1 MFSNFLNGEEING
14 LFFADCPF
22 CGGQMVCNEREFV
35 CYDCGE
41 HGDIADFL
49 AKKNRVSKTTARWQL
64 NHESN
69 EDLFYVLEKACEYYS
84 SRLNFENAYLVK
96 RGITEETAKVY
107 HLGWA
112 DGNLIKFLENE
123 GIELLTAQ
131 RAGLIKLK
139 GNTYRDVFYKR
150 LMFPIFNRQGKI
162 IGFGGRIIEQSDAPK
177 YLNSPE
183 TKIFQKKECLF
194 GVQNLDIK
202 KPVYL
207 VEGYMD
213 ALTLQSYGI
222 NAVAALGTAV
232 GSGHAHLLRSLK
244 VKNIILS
251 LDGDNAGVKNALKG
265 LTALKEF
272 NVQILC
278 NYGECKDPDEFIR
291 KNGKEAFELLP
302 LLSVEKFKLKSGVNP
317 VDIL

>member
-69 EDLFYVLEKACEYYS
+69 KDLFYVLEKACEYYS

-107 HLGWA
+107 RLGWA

-131 RAGLIKLK
+131 RAGLIKPK
-139 GNTYRDVFYKR
+139 GNTYRDIFYKYYAGNEKWIKGFW
-150 LMFPIFNRQGKI
+150 MPNREWPGCNVNDPSA
-162 IGFGGRIIEQSDAPK
+162 R
-177 YLNSPE
+177 
-183 TKIFQKKECLF
+183 
-194 GVQNLDIK
+194 V
-202 KPVYL
+202 
-207 VEGYMD
+207 
-213 ALTLQSYGI
+213 
-222 NAVAALGTAV
+222 
-232 GSGHAHLLRSLK
+232 
-244 VKNIILS
+244 LS
-251 LDGDNAGVKNALKG
+251 
-265 LTALKEF
+265 
-272 NVQILC
+272 
-278 NYGECKDPDEFIR
+278 NYGDS
-291 KNGKEAFELLP
+291 GK
-302 LLSVEKFKLKSGVNP
+302 
-317 VDIL
+317 